1 MLPACVAF
9 IVFSS
14 SLLDLVRGRV
24 SGTLLVGAALIVLV
38 SLVPIIY
45 RRRQMRKGR
54 GDPL

>member
-1 MLPACVAF
+1 
-9 IVFSS
+9 
-14 SLLDLVRGRV
+14 
-24 SGTLLVGAALIVLV
+24 VGAALIVLV